1 MSLNDDDFMRYSRHL
16 LMDDIGEAGQE
27 KLTQAKVLIVGLGG
41 LGCPVA
47 LYLAAAGVGQID
59 LCDPDRVDKTNL
71 QRQILY
77 RTEDCGELKVGCA
90 RDRLHALNL
99 GITINVLA
107 REVDVDI
114 LNGPTLT
121 EAYTA
126 VVDCTDNLAARQLIN
141 KTCYEHGIPLIS
153 AAAVG
158 WEGQLVAF
166 DFRRYRQSC
175 FSCIIDYK
183 STEPMMNCSNFGVV
197 GPVLGVMG
205 SLQSIT
211 VMRMLLGFFEQ
222 HGELQR
228 YDGKR
233 GQWLTMQCAIDA
245 SCPICG
251 PTDS

>member
-16 LMDDIGEAGQE
+16 LMDDIGEVGQE

-71 QRQILY
+71 QRQVLY
-77 RTEDCGELKVGCA
+77 RTEDCGELKVACA
-90 RDRLHALNL
+90 KDRLRGLNS
-99 GITINVLA
+99 GIAINALA
-107 REVDVDI
+107 REVDEDI
-114 LNGPTLT
+114 LSGPSFT

-126 VVDCTDNLAARQLIN
+126 IVDCTDNLAARQLIN
-141 KTCYEHGIPLIS
+141 KTCYEQSIPLIS

-166 DFRRYRQSC
+166 DFRRYRQLC

-211 VMRMLLGFFEQ
+211 AMRMLLGFFEQ

-233 GQWLTMQCAIDA
+233 GQWLTMQCASDT
-245 SCPICG
+245 SCSICG
-251 PTDS
+251 PTDR

>member
-90 RDRLHALNL
+90 RDRLHALNS

-107 REVDVDI
+107 REIDVDI

-251 PTDS
+251 PKDS

>member
-90 RDRLHALNL
+90 RDRLHALNS

-107 REVDVDI
+107 REIDVDI

>member
-90 RDRLHALNL
+90 RDRLHALNS

-141 KTCYEHGIPLIS
+141 KTCYEHEIPLIS